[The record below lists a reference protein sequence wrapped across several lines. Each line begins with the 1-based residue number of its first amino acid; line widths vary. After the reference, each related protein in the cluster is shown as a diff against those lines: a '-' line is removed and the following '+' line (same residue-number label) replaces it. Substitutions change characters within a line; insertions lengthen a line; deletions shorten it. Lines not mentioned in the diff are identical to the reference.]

1 MNELVQVMV
10 WRQDG
15 YHQIVGAEKTGPEV
29 CELLGAGLVVA
40 AAWGRSC
47 NIDNN
52 TGPEGD
58 DQPCFQI
65 TKIAHVDHGEL
76 GSWDREIESLS

>member
-1 MNELVQVMV
+1 M
-10 WRQDG
+10 
-15 YHQIVGAEKTGPEV
+15 
-29 CELLGAGLVVA
+29 A
-40 AAWGRSC
+40 AAGGRSC

-52 TGPEGD
+52 TGPEAD

-76 GSWDREIESLS
+76 GSWRSGDRISLVISAQSSSSSETRQSNNK

>member
-1 MNELVQVMV
+1 MKPMD
-10 WRQDG
+10 RFT
-15 YHQIVGAEKTGPEV
+15 A
-29 CELLGAGLVVA
+29 LVVA

-76 GSWDREIESLS
+76 GS